1 METKNFSG
9 LVVSNEPQANKKF
22 FGAAVFQKCCR
33 GVGEQPTFAKQ
44 IELHNEMK
52 QKSKRKSQESQLP
65 LKSEGCNKS
74 QGFRGNCDSQGKLG
88 MCPSLAEPVSG
99 GFSKSHV
106 SHETIR
112 NPLQLVPRN
121 SCKIVAYCFRETRR
135 GGLGRPASK
144 SCRFS
149 HHPLRVPK
157 AWHRDFAACGQ
168 RSGLLALNLAN
179 IFEKL
184 LDQKTFVCLRLVIES
199 QLSNKFAS
207 QMWAA
212 RPHLGSIFKKL
223 LHRKTFYLPAACMLQ
238 PASYCPPYHKNFTVI
253 TAYPLTNAEKKRI
266 L

>member
-1 METKNFSG
+1 
-9 LVVSNEPQANKKF
+9 
-22 FGAAVFQKCCR
+22 
-33 GVGEQPTFAKQ
+33 
-44 IELHNEMK
+44 
-52 QKSKRKSQESQLP
+52 
-65 LKSEGCNKS
+65 
-74 QGFRGNCDSQGKLG
+74 

-112 NPLQLVPRN
+112 NPLQLFHRN
-121 SCKIVAYCFRETRR
+121 SCKIPVFCSGFTRR
-135 GGLGRPASK
+135 GGLVRPASK

-157 AWHRDFAACGQ
+157 AWHGDFAACGQ

-223 LHRKTFYLPAACMLQ
+223 LHRKTFYLPAVCMLQ
-238 PASYCPPYHKNFTVI
+238 SASYCPPYHKNFTVI
-253 TAYPLTNAEKKRI
+253 TAYPLTNEEKKRI